1 MSNQAQK
8 NQRKNSTK
16 EKILNEKTKEFIR
29 KVHNWILQIFFSS
42 YFNENKKSMNVVHF
56 FCFIICTLQWMAAN
70 IVWIYWEYEEMK
82 ENNEKQTANE
92 KVTTVVVIYVTFAT
106 YLYILKYFVR
116 LFIFCARICRF
127 VRAALY
133 LWQRLQSPNA
143 DIILRMNTKSKHPI
157 RYAVTAKNSPNYA

>member
-1 MSNQAQK
+1 
-8 NQRKNSTK
+8 
-16 EKILNEKTKEFIR
+16 
-29 KVHNWILQIFFSS
+29 
-42 YFNENKKSMNVVHF
+42 
-56 FCFIICTLQWMAAN
+56 
-70 IVWIYWEYEEMK
+70 MK

-133 LWQRLQSPNA
+133 L
-143 DIILRMNTKSKHPI
+143 
-157 RYAVTAKNSPNYA
+157 